1 MDRLKNC
8 TRASRRF
15 ISILLILFV
24 PMLQNVGVSVANA
37 AFLCGPE
44 QNWTSC
50 FSNYGTERPVT
61 YTRGK
66 SADNRS
72 ARLYVACI
80 GSGKVGVYITLS
92 PSEFNPSVP
101 DDGVSVGVME
111 VRVDK
116 KPIKKYRFFTII
128 STDKTNIATW
138 VKTNK
143 HAKLITSSMLAGKK
157 ISFKIPGV
165 GGQIR
170 PIFSLKG
177 FKQFAQTFQAY
188 RCPLK

>member
-1 MDRLKNC
+1 MDKLKNC

-15 ISILLILFV
+15 IRILLLLFV

-37 AFLCGPE
+37 EILCGPE
-44 QNWTSC
+44 LNWTSC

-72 ARLYVACI
+72 AQLWVACY
-80 GSGKVGVYITLS
+80 GVATVHVYLIFS
-92 PSEFNPSVP
+92 PTEFNPSVP

-116 KPIKKYRFFTII
+116 KPIKKYKFETII
-128 STDKTNIATW
+128 STDKTKTAIH
-138 VKTNK
+138 VKAYK
-143 HAKLITSSMLAGKK
+143 DSKLITSSMLAGKK
-157 ISFKIPGV
+157 ISFKIPEV
-165 GGQIR
+165 GGQIG
-170 PIFSLKG
+170 PTFSLEG
-177 FKQFAQTFQAY
+177 FKQFEQTFQAY